1 MGRTP
6 FGELPLQLRIRHELW
21 RSGGEGQILGVG
33 EPCDATLEVANARG
47 SMRNINLGLPAL
59 ETGYRDDKLD
69 FQHKGALEPRSA

>member
-1 MGRTP
+1 MQYRRGGGLAPPAR
-6 FGELPLQLRIRHELW
+6 RW